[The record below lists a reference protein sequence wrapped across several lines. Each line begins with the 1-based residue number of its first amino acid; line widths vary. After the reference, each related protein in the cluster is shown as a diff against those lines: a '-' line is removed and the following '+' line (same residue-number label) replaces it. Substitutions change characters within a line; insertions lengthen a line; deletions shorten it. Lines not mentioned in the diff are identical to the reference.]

1 MDLKRVLCIQREVL
15 LEKQKKRSGEK
26 NLLPTGWSH
35 GLGPSRQD
43 GKEFWCRIL
52 YGSQVFHIFTSLL
65 RCGQFG
71 PLSARPPSA
80 FRALWHQMEKVL
92 ERISQAGLEI
102 NSIMHLSFCWSGW
115 VVRPGEYRSCFSCRS
130 RFKFLQWLVWLQEE
144 DLCFRILLSVFPFQ
158 PLTLRMQGVTC

>member
-80 FRALWHQMEKVL
+80 LRALWHQMEKVL

-102 NSIMHLSFCWSGW
+102 NSIMHLSFVGVVGWWGEENIVHASPAEAGLSSCNGLCDSRRRTCVSG
-115 VVRPGEYRSCFSCRS
+115 YFSQFFHS
-130 RFKFLQWLVWLQEE
+130 SL
-144 DLCFRILLSVFPFQ
+144 
-158 PLTLRMQGVTC
+158 